1 MQVQFEIADVTKRNY
16 PAESFD
22 VVYSRDTIL
31 HIKDKPA
38 LFAKFLVRKCIS
50 EKLVQVTLQFLPSC
64 HSGIYCKCLNNLEVT
79 DIA

>member
-50 EKLVQVTLQFLPSC
+50 EKLVQVTLHFRQAGAVDFAANVYTIIRIQL
-64 HSGIYCKCLNNLEVT
+64 
-79 DIA
+79 